1 MKIYFPQHQ
10 ADTNKLS
17 YFQEPLKYSSLNRGF
32 TIILTFCLSW
42 LSFSL
47 SGDTPDDKLFHRTA
61 RKMLHK
67 HCASCH
73 NEVDKKG
80 GINLEDFYFA
90 THVISRGELFK
101 KVTEAV
107 KDGSMPP
114 AQAPPMSQADQD
126 TLVYGIEKILSKAL
140 AKRDPGISVMRRLS
154 HREYQYTVKDL
165 LGVDFETVH
174 FFPSEGSGGG
184 GFDNQSGALF
194 VSPLTM
200 ERYYNAADSL
210 VRQIRSDKVLWRKV
224 VKQEYSAGIG
234 RRILNG
240 ILSLFK
246 PEEELTWE
254 KPVLVARK
262 TIVPFA
268 TKAYRRFISREEEDK
283 LVAFFKQVYFA
294 NWKDQDAFDE
304 AMAGVLKRILVSPNF
319 LYRIEVNLETSEP
332 YPINNFELASRLS
345 YFLWSSMP
353 DERLLEVAYRE
364 DLRNP
369 AILKREVLR
378 MMDDPRFRRFSASF
392 APQWLGTE
400 EMLYTSNIDQE
411 KFPEMTKEL
420 REAMHEEVVGY
431 FHEVFTRER
440 NLLHLLDSDHAWLNE
455 DLAKHYGIDG
465 VKGEAFRNVPLHDRN
480 RGGILGMGAVLT
492 ATSLPLRTSPV
503 LRGQWVLEQVL
514 GEPAPPPPAD
524 VPALEDAKK
533 SDVSELDLRS
543 LLELHRSDVACAG
556 CHQKMDPIGLGLE
569 NYDAIGRWRESYD
582 SIRIDPSGLLPD
594 GRQFKSPADLK
605 NILLEDKKK
614 FAKNFSRNMLS
625 YALGRRVEF
634 IDSPTMDRLVD
645 ELMNNNFDSQ
655 GLILEVVSSYPFQ
668 HRRSDLAEKYK
679 GI

>member
-1 MKIYFPQHQ
+1 M
-10 ADTNKLS
+10 
-17 YFQEPLKYSSLNRGF
+17 NRGF
-32 TIILTFCLSW
+32 TIILTLCLGV
-42 LSFSL
+42 LGHSL
-47 SGDTPDDKLFHRTA
+47 SADTPDDKLFHRTA

-101 KVTEAV
+101 KVTESV
-107 KDGSMPP
+107 EEGTMPP
-114 AQAPPMSQADQD
+114 SQAPAMSQADRD
-126 TLVYGIEKILSKAL
+126 TLIYGIEKILSKAL
-140 AKRDPGISVMRRLS
+140 AKRDPGKSVMRRLS

-165 LGVDFETVH
+165 MGVDFETVH

-184 GFDNQSGALF
+184 GFDNQSGGLF

-210 VRQIRSDKVLWRKV
+210 VRQIRSNDKMWRNIV
-224 VKQEYSAGIG
+224 REEYTAGLG
-234 RRILNG
+234 RRIINS
-240 ILSLFK
+240 IVSLFR
-246 PEEELTWE
+246 PDEPVYWE
-254 KPVLVARK
+254 KPVSIAKK
-262 TIVPFA
+262 TIIPFA
-268 TKAYRRFISREEEDK
+268 SKAYRRFISQEEEDK
-283 LVAFFKQVYFA
+283 LVDFFKQVYFSS
-294 NWKDQDAFDE
+294 WKDRDAFDE
-304 AMAGVLKRILVSPNF
+304 AIAGVFKRILVSPNF
-319 LYRIEVNLETSEP
+319 LYRIEVNLENDEP
-332 YPINNFELASRLS
+332 YPINNFELATRISFL
-345 YFLWSSMP
+345 LWSSMP

-364 DLRNP
+364 DLHNP

-378 MMDDPRFRRFSASF
+378 MMEDPKFRRFSASF

-400 EMLYTSNIDQE
+400 EMLYSSNIDRE
-411 KFPEMTKEL
+411 KFPELTTGL
-420 REAMHEEVVGY
+420 RQAMHEEVVGY
-431 FHEVFTRER
+431 FHEVFTEER
-440 NLLHLLDSDHAWLNE
+440 NLLQLLDSDHAWLNE
-455 DLAKHYGIDG
+455 DLANHYGIEG
-465 VKGEAFRNVPLHDRN
+465 VSGEEFRNVAINDRN

-543 LLELHRSDVACAG
+543 LLELHRTDVACAG

-569 NYDAIGRWRESYD
+569 NYDAIGRWRENYD
-582 SIRIDPSGLLPD
+582 SIRIDPSGVLPD
-594 GRQFKSPADLK
+594 GRNFKSPADLK
-605 NILLEDKKK
+605 KILLADKKK

-655 GLILEVVSSYPFQ
+655 SFMLELVSSYPFQ
-668 HRRSDLAEKYK
+668 HRRSDLAESYK